1 MTSGIKCGPS
11 TRLLVKKKKKK
22 NTVGPVKNRG
32 QVAALK
38 CELSARLA
46 FLCVHLFM
54 QATGLVAASGN

>member
-11 TRLLVKKKKKK
+11 TRLLVKKKK